1 QLYALDLARA
11 GIAHEQGIG
20 VMEGY
25 TDVIMAHQHGIT
37 NAVAVLGTALGE
49 RHVPL
54 VRRFTDSVT
63 LVLDGDEAGQ
73 RRTMQILDELL
84 ALFVTQEIDLQILTL
99 PEGADPCD
107 VIATQGSDAF
117 RQLLLTSV
125 DALDHKINAVTNGLA
140 SASGT
145 HRSAQAVEEI
155 LSALARALPMHMG
168 ASSAGFVREQQVLSR
183 LSREFGV
190 TEDALHTR
198 LTARRRE
205 IASRSQSQRAAK
217 PASDE
222 PRSTQRLTL
231 TAWERELLEL
241 LLHQPEVL
249 PRLAEVLTPEEIPT
263 NVCRAFYVQALAAM
277 HAGQI
282 PTFDQLM
289 LSTDD
294 NDAKNLL
301 VDCDERGRDKLASD
315 TDQRVRDLID
325 QVHENS
331 LHERQ
336 SKQLAVFHKK
346 TLEPKKEDEEIDS
359 FFKELAKKQTK
370 RRQTGSA
377 PTDG

>member
-1 QLYALDLARA
+1 
-11 GIAHEQGIG
+11 
-20 VMEGY
+20 MEGY

-37 NAVAVLGTALGE
+37 NAVAVLGTALGD

-73 RRTMQILDELL
+73 RRTMQILDGLL
-84 ALFVTQEIDLQILTL
+84 ALFVAQEIDLQILTL

-155 LSALARALPMHMG
+155 LTALARALPMHMG

-198 LTARRRE
+198 LTTRRRE
-205 IASRSQSQRAAK
+205 IASRGRSQRAAK

-249 PRLAEVLTPEEIPT
+249 PRLAEVLKPEEIPT

-294 NDAKNLL
+294 PDAKSLL
-301 VDCDERGRDKLASD
+301 VDCDEHGHEKLTSD
-315 TDQRVRDLID
+315 TDQRVRDLLARIA
-325 QVHENS
+325 QEKQTARH
-331 LHERQ
+331 Q
-336 SKQLAVFHKK
+336 SQLA
-346 TLEPKKEDEEIDS
+346 
-359 FFKELAKKQTK
+359 ELKQHRLDPQHEQEVLAELFNDFR

>member
-1 QLYALDLARA
+1 MNGLLPGLLNGQSVAFTVALSKSLPKISKASS
-11 GIAHEQGIG
+11 
-20 VMEGY
+20 
-25 TDVIMAHQHGIT
+25 
-37 NAVAVLGTALGE
+37 TA
-49 RHVPL
+49 
-54 VRRFTDSVT
+54 S
-63 LVLDGDEAGQ
+63 
-73 RRTMQILDELL
+73 
-84 ALFVTQEIDLQILTL
+84 
-99 PEGADPCD
+99 DPPTPWPAW
-107 VIATQGSDAF
+107 I
-117 RQLLLTSV
+117 
-125 DALDHKINAVTNGLA
+125 KAVTNGLA
-140 SASGT
+140 SAPGT

-155 LSALARALPMHMG
+155 LSALARALPTRMG
-168 ASSAGFVREQQVLSR
+168 ASSAAFVREQQVLSR
-183 LSREFGV
+183 LSREFGL

-205 IASRSQSQRAAK
+205 IASRGRSQRAAK

-231 TAWERELLEL
+231 SAWERELLEL

-249 PRLAEVLTPEEIPT
+249 PRLAEVLKPEEIPT
-263 NVCRAFYVQALAAM
+263 NVCRAFYAQALAAM

-336 SKQLAVFHKK
+336 SKQLAVFHTK
-346 TLEPKKEDEEIDS
+346 TLEPKKEDEEIDK
-359 FFKELAKKQTK
+359 FYKELAKKQTK